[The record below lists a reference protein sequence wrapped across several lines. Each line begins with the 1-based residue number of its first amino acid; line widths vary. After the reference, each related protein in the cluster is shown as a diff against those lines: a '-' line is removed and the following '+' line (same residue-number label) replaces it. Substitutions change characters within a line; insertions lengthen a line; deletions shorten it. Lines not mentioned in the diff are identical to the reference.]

1 MCYVML
7 PDSRCA
13 KGELGPGY
21 VMGDGR
27 WNISIRRQPQR
38 LHNTLHLSLAVDKH
52 TQTKRALH
60 FLTNLLIECVCVSV
74 LVWKMR
80 LSWWRSEK
88 NWRCWSPHV
97 NHRLCPYATTCLF
110 GTYVKYA
117 RFHAEASNSVF
128 FFLYSLHCCHTFQ
141 WEIRAGK

>member
-1 MCYVML
+1 MSRIYIYMCYVML

-60 FLTNLLIECVCVSV
+60 FLTNLLIECVCVSSCVENAPELMTLRKKLTV
-74 LVWKMR
+74 LVAPC
-80 LSWWRSEK
+80 E
-88 NWRCWSPHV
+88 P
-97 NHRLCPYATTCLF
+97 
-110 GTYVKYA
+110 
-117 RFHAEASNSVF
+117 
-128 FFLYSLHCCHTFQ
+128 
-141 WEIRAGK
+141 